1 MIDDLGQAQC
11 GESDLC
17 KKNKT
22 QLCSTRPAHVLRQA
36 GDKEYKQQ
44 CLKRTGIYIVE
55 YSKEMCTDGDKSFIL
70 GCLE

>member
-1 MIDDLGQAQC
+1 MGRVTYA
-11 GESDLC
+11 

-22 QLCSTRPAHVLRQA
+22 LCSTRPAHVMQQA

-44 CLKRTGIYIVE
+44 YLKRTGIYIVE